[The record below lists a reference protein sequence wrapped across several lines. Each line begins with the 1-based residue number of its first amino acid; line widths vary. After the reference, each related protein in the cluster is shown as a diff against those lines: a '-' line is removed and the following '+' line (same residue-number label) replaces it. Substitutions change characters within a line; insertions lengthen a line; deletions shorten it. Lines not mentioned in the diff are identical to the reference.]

1 MLAAAQTHLE
11 DEMKVEQVM
20 TENLQTCRPEDSLK
34 TAAQGMWDRDV
45 GVLPVCTDE
54 GRIVGVI
61 TDRDICMHACFEGR
75 ALDELKVDDAMSRQ
89 TYCCMPG
96 DSVER
101 AEQIM
106 RDAQVRRLPVVDED
120 QRVVGI
126 VSLADLAREAARER
140 SMATQEITEEDVADV
155 LSVIVKPHAQ
165 ATA

>member
-1 MLAAAQTHLE
+1 MAAPQRIWRMT
-11 DEMKVEQVM
+11 MKVEQVM
-20 TENLQTCRPEDSLK
+20 TENLQTCRPGDSLK

-61 TDRDICMHACFEGR
+61 TDRDICMHACFAGR

-96 DSVER
+96 DSVAH

-106 RDAQVRRLPVVDED
+106 RDAQVRRLPVVDQD
-120 QRVVGI
+120 QRAIGI

-140 SMATQEITEEDVADV
+140 SMATQEITEEDIGDV

-165 ATA
+165 AAA